1 MLFAGALL
9 LLTLMPVL
17 TAGTAAAQQ
26 GTDPISGIESSAHI
40 SDGSVEVE
48 TIFNLRDFDQ
58 PVVLEL
64 RLGLPEDARVTSVKN
79 AFGESLSYEAD
90 GDKVNFEVDTSSGGS
105 ESVRIEYVVEDTV
118 VAEYGD
124 LTIVEMDF
132 AGYGGDTTARI
143 TADETILSA
152 THPSGFSS
160 TVTKRGVVYEGEGSA
175 TTRVAVG
182 NEGGYNRYAAFGS
195 RDLNLSKAD
204 DLYSIVPRA
213 FGFEASAYKHPVVV
227 LGDEEYDQAADE
239 WSDGQHRPSGVIMLR
254 SSADDVTET
263 VLHETAH
270 AYNAEALSWANS
282 NPRWFEEGTATYVQF
297 LADRARSKE
306 RPPLFVGDRTDM
318 DHETDG
324 LYSEL
329 NVEVGQE
336 GLGTA
341 EQLLGY
347 YDGTEFMRTWSPSA
361 DNGDRNRFGYIFSE
375 LVVRSYV
382 EENGATALHETYD
395 NLRDLSRRDV
405 AQQEP
410 TDVLLD
416 AMNARDDVLRPC
428 ATDSRNET
436 IECLGRINKMD
447 ATVPEYDGIDSE
459 TYPYTESAA
468 IEEDGGDESIGE
480 GDSDDDSTDGENE
493 RGGSS
498 GGDRA
503 SEEGDNGDEIG
514 GDVDGG
520 GGNQKGGSGGDSTE
534 TGGQG
539 LPGFTVVTAVLAVLI
554 VIVADVRRS
563 E

>member
-1 MLFAGALL
+1 
-9 LLTLMPVL
+9 MPVL

-26 GTDPISGIESSAHI
+26 DADPISGIESSAHI
-40 SDGSVEVE
+40 SDGSVEAE
-48 TIFNLRDFDQ
+48 TTFDLRDFDQ

-64 RLGLPEDARVTSVKN
+64 RLALPEDARVTSVKN
-79 AFGESLSYEAD
+79 AFGESLSYEED
-90 GDKVNFEVDTSSGGS
+90 GEKVNFEVDTSSGGS
-105 ESVRIEYVVEDTV
+105 ENVRIEYVVEDGV
-118 VAEYGD
+118 VAKYGD

-132 AGYGGDTTARI
+132 AGYGGDTTAEI

-152 THPSGFSS
+152 SHPSGFSS
-160 TVTKRGVVYEGEGSA
+160 TMTKRGVVYEGEGSA
-175 TTRVAVG
+175 TARVAVG
-182 NEGGYNRYAAFGS
+182 DEGEYDRYAVFGGE
-195 RDLNLSKAD
+195 DINLSEAD
-204 DLYSIVPRA
+204 NLYSIIPRA
-213 FGFEASAYKHPVVV
+213 FGFEASAYKHPVVF
-227 LGDEEYDQAADE
+227 LSDQEYDQAADG

-254 SSADDVTET
+254 RSVDDVTET

-270 AYNAEALSWANS
+270 AYNAEALSWTNS

-297 LADRARSKE
+297 LADRTRGKAR
-306 RPPLFVGDRTDM
+306 PLLFASDRTDM
-318 DHETDG
+318 DRETDG

-329 NVEVGQE
+329 NVEVGQKRF
-336 GLGTA
+336 GTA

-361 DNGDRNRFGYIFSE
+361 GSGDRNRFGYIFSE

-410 TDVLLD
+410 TDVVLD

-428 ATDSRNET
+428 ATGSRNET
-436 IECLGRINKMD
+436 IECLNRINTMD
-447 ATVPEYDGIDSE
+447 ATIPEYDGIDSE

-468 IEEDGGDESIGE
+468 IEEDMGDESIDG
-480 GDSDDDSTDGENE
+480 GDSGDDGTGGENE

-514 GDVDGG
+514 GDADGG
-520 GGNQKGGSGGDSTE
+520 GSDQMESSGGDSTE
-534 TGGQG
+534 GGQG

>member
-1 MLFAGALL
+1 LLFAGALL

-175 TTRVAVG
+175 TVRVAVG
-182 NEGGYNRYAAFGS
+182 NEGGYDRYAAFGS
-195 RDLNLSKAD
+195 RDLNLSEAD
-204 DLYSIVPRA
+204 ELYSIVPRA
-213 FGFEASAYKHPVVV
+213 FGFEASAYKHPVVF
-227 LGDEEYDQAADE
+227 LSNQEYNQAADR

-306 RPPLFVGDRTDM
+306 RPPLFAGDRTDM

-395 NLRDLSRRDV
+395 NLRNLSRRDV

-416 AMNARDDVLRPC
+416 AMGARDDVLRPC
-428 ATDSRNET
+428 ATGSRNET

-468 IEEDGGDESIGE
+468 IEEDRRDESIGE

-520 GGNQKGGSGGDSTE
+520 GSDQKGGSGGDSTE

-554 VIVADVRRS
+554 VIAAEVRKGG
-563 E
+563 